1 MLCSSSYFVF
11 TRVKIHTAFDK
22 VCKEHVGSSTFCFH
36 FGSAVCFR
44 FWYRNVLPCFC
55 HYALAGFE
63 VFHKGVPKL
72 QGSNLVLHW
81 PRWSFSWNWW
91 AISCQ
96 TFRLICF
103 PLAASVSFI
112 FKRGLGSL
120 KLLCQLRAF
129 WVLRI
134 YLIFMLLQL
143 HAYDNICKEHYY
155 LQLCASILG
164 ALCASIVDTILRFQS
179 RPSVLESFLSWILL
193 EHVFFTLLMLKH
205 P

>member
-1 MLCSSSYFVF
+1 MFKF
-11 TRVKIHTAFDK
+11 I
-22 VCKEHVGSSTFCFH
+22 FCFH
-36 FGSAVCFR
+36 AGQDSYFWQSLQRTCWIFNFLLPFWEHCKLPFLVPLCTFIFLPLCFGWVWSV
-44 FWYRNVLPCFC
+44 PQ
-55 HYALAGFE
+55 
-63 VFHKGVPKL
+63 GVHKL